1 MPIKTDYNGFTLL
14 ELMVAVAIITIVSG
28 LAIPEFSRWVE
39 KQRLA
44 GDARHVHGLFQEAR
58 SRAILTGSS
67 VVVNF
72 STGKGES
79 GTYLAFIDVNGNESQ
94 DSEEATVASGH
105 VSCNTTI
112 TASSFDPNG
121 TGKLTATHTSFN
133 GMGLATGRN
142 GKVSLADSQS
152 RTATITL
159 GPAGTSSVCT
169 GS

>member
-1 MPIKTDYNGFTLL
+1 MSLITDNKGFTLL
-14 ELMVAVAIITIVSG
+14 ELMVAVAVITIVSG
-28 LAIPEFSRWVE
+28 LAIPEFTRWVE

-44 GDARHVHGLFQEAR
+44 GDARHVYGLFQEAR
-58 SRAILTGSS
+58 SQAILTGNS
-67 VVVNF
+67 VVVSF
-72 STGKGES
+72 TTGKGES
-79 GTYLAFIDVNGNESQ
+79 GTYLALIDKNGNESQ
-94 DSEEATVASGH
+94 DNGEATVATGH
-105 VSCNTTI
+105 VSSNTTI

-133 GMGLATGRN
+133 GMGLVTGRN
-142 GKVSLADSQS
+142 GRVSLSDSQN